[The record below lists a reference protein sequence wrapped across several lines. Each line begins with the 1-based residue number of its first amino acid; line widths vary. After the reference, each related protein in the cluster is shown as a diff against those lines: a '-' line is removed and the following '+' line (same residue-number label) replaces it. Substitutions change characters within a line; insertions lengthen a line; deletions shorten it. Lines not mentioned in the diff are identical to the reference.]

1 LRSTQRNERTSRI
14 ETARAREL
22 ARQLAAGLVAGITG
36 VIFAMTYGAL
46 LFAGPLER
54 FLGYGLTIALIAL
67 FVGSLVGWAS
77 REKALM
83 AGVDSNAIAL
93 LASALAGLAAFQLS
107 PDDTLNIALAVIF
120 TTSLVVATTFFLM
133 SVRGFANIVRFVPF
147 PVMAGFL
154 AASGWLLAVGA
165 MTIIV
170 GTPLTVENAARLA
183 LAEWRPLGAAVAV
196 ALVLFALSKR
206 LPGSVL
212 MPIVIG
218 VATIVVQAVLR
229 SPLCAVDACEPARWL
244 FPAAPEVL
252 WLPPWQLRMDFHAAR
267 IVAGFVPTM
276 LVVAFVAMLGVMLA
290 LASLEIELR
299 REFDLTHE
307 LRVHAALVAAS
318 GALGGT
324 IASASISRTV
334 LTAKSG
340 GTGVAGL
347 VAAAIALAML
357 MGASQVMGYMAR
369 AAIGGLLL
377 YLGVSMLRQWI
388 WDVRATARPVEVL
401 QILLIV
407 AITAR
412 HGFIAGFGAGVLF
425 ACVTFVV
432 TYSRIP
438 LADLASHLGAMR
450 SSVVRSPAQEQV
462 LARHGSKVPVYRLS
476 GYVFFGSASKIDGM
490 FMEHLLGDAEAVVLD
505 FSRVS
510 GIDTS
515 AITVFQRILRRHT
528 DSPIEFHF
536 VHGPPTREQLEALVF
551 APGASRKLAYH
562 DSLDR
567 ALEAAEEGLLDK
579 HEEDAGDQTLMSTAS
594 ALDWRS
600 PFEDYLETREV
611 AQDEALF
618 QEGDRSD
625 EVYFVES
632 GRFDVLKRVD
642 DGSPV
647 RLAKVRH
654 GALLGE
660 IAFYLGEPRSA
671 SVVATRPSV
680 VRVMRR
686 VALERMRTEKPEL
699 ATRFDHMVIRSVA
712 GSLKRTTQM
721 VTTLA

>member
-1 LRSTQRNERTSRI
+1 LAIAEADGFQTG
-14 ETARAREL
+14 RAREL
-22 ARQLAAGLVAGITG
+22 ARQVAAGLVAGITG

-67 FVGSLVGWAS
+67 LVGSLVGWAS

-83 AGVDSNAIAL
+83 AGVDSNVTAL
-93 LASALAGLAAFQLS
+93 LASALAGLGAAGLA
-107 PDDTLNIALAVIF
+107 PDDTLHVALAVVF
-120 TTSLVVATTFFLM
+120 ATALVCASTAWLL
-133 SVRGFANIVRFVPF
+133 SWRGLGNIVRFVPF

-154 AASGWLLAVGA
+154 AASGWLLAVGS
-165 MTIIV
+165 MTVIL
-170 GTPLTVENAARLA
+170 GTPLTPENAVRLSVGA
-183 LAEWRPLGAAVAV
+183 WQPLGGAIAV
-196 ALVLFALSKR
+196 ALVLFALSSR

-212 MPIVIG
+212 MPVVIA
-218 VATIVVQAVLR
+218 VTTLVVHLVLA
-229 SPLCAVDACEPARWL
+229 SPICAGACEPSRWL
-244 FPAAPEVL
+244 FPPAPEPQ
-252 WLPPWQLRMDFHAAR
+252 WLPPWQLRLDGDMAR
-267 IVAGFVPTM
+267 RVAGFLPTM

-290 LASLEIELR
+290 LASLEMELR
-299 REFDLTHE
+299 REFDLGHE
-307 LRVHAALVAAS
+307 LRVHAGAVAAS

-324 IASASISRTV
+324 ITSASISRTA
-334 LTAKSG
+334 LNWRSG
-340 GTGVAGL
+340 GTAVAGL
-347 VAAAIALAML
+347 VAAGLALAML
-357 MGASQVMGYMAR
+357 LGGSALMGYMAR

-377 YLGVSMLRQWI
+377 YLGLSMLRQWI
-388 WDVRATARPVEVL
+388 WDVRRTARPVEVL

-450 SSVVRSPAQEQV
+450 SSVVRSPGQEQV
-462 LARHGSKVPVYRLS
+462 LAKHGAKVPVYRLS
-476 GYVFFGSASKIDGM
+476 GYVFFGSASKIEAM
-490 FMEHLLGDAEAVVLD
+490 FMDHLVGSSEAVVLD

-515 AITVFQRILRRHT
+515 AVTVFQRILRRHA
-528 DSPIEFHF
+528 DADVVFHF

-551 APGASRKLAYH
+551 AQGASRKLAYH
-562 DSLDR
+562 ETLDR
-567 ALEAAEEGLLDK
+567 ALESAEEGLLERY
-579 HEEDAGDQTLMSTAS
+579 EEDSLDQTMMRSAT

-600 PFEDYLETREV
+600 PFEEYLETREV
-611 AQDEALF
+611 AEDEALF
-618 QEGDRSD
+618 HEGDRSD
-625 EVYFVES
+625 EVYFVQG

-642 DGSPV
+642 EGPPV

-671 SVVATRPSV
+671 TVVATRPSS
-680 VRVMRR
+680 VRIMRR
-686 VALERMRTEKPEL
+686 AALERMRAEKPEL

-712 GSLKRTTQM
+712 NSLKRTTQM
-721 VTTLA
+721 VTTLT